1 MARAYQ
7 EAHIMDTLTASVKDL
22 QTKTAELAKAK
33 GYHEERIKNLTT
45 ANAELQKKY
54 DALEVRM
61 KANEHNTTARI
72 LNTHLSL
79 SSLPNKNNIPLTP
92 LHDLSTNRPLRNF
105 PKHEKD
111 IKTMGSTD
119 VIQALQAL
127 DVPSLGLTPGEKKAK
142 LRGKSGWRRRMRG
155 VVRRRW
161 ITMMRRRRRRVRR
174 IRRGRIRRMR
184 RRRLRCGGRCWRRSR
199 RRRRRRRRREEGR
212 RGRSEVR

>member
-1 MARAYQ
+1 
-7 EAHIMDTLTASVKDL
+7 MDTLTASVKDL

-119 VIQALQAL
+119 VVQALQAL

-142 LRGKSGWRRRMRG
+142 LRGEVGLAKEDAGAGAKEVGNNDEKKTPSPADKARTNTENAKKAAE
-155 VVRRRW
+155 VRRK
-161 ITMMRRRRRRVRR
+161 V
-174 IRRGRIRRMR
+174 
-184 RRRLRCGGRCWRRSR
+184 LEAKQKKAEAEADKGGG
-199 RRRRRRRRREEGR
+199 EAGKK
-212 RGRSEVR
+212 

>member
-1 MARAYQ
+1 
-7 EAHIMDTLTASVKDL
+7 MDTLTASVKDL

-79 SSLPNKNNIPLTP
+79 SPVPNKNNIPLTP

-142 LRGKSGWRRRMRG
+142 LRGEVGLAKEDAGGGAKEVDNNDEKKKTPSPADKARTNTENAKKAAE
-155 VVRRRW
+155 VRRK
-161 ITMMRRRRRRVRR
+161 V
-174 IRRGRIRRMR
+174 
-184 RRRLRCGGRCWRRSR
+184 LEAKQKKVEAEAEKGGG
-199 RRRRRRRRREEGR
+199 EAGKK
-212 RGRSEVR
+212 